1 MLNRKGMSQMWWL
14 LAMGAL
20 AILVLVLLVMFFR
33 DTGERGFDSINDKI
47 GGLSDSDKDLIPDL
61 QDQCPC
67 DYGTKDNDNFK
78 GCPSSVTTSAQKNDL
93 NAKSK
98 DTEGNCR

>member
-47 GGLSDSDKDLIPDL
+47 GGLSDGDKDLIPDL

-67 DYGTKDNDNFK
+67 DYGTKENN
-78 GCPSSVTTSAQKNDL
+78 GCPEGIDTSAEKNKL
-93 NAKSK
+93 NTNSKSS
-98 DTEGNCR
+98 DGTCR